1 MELLIVTAVPFL
13 LAIVLALP
21 ITRSALD
28 KSTRTLLSSFT
39 MAALFVWLLT
49 NIAGLQTEQAI
60 IQTYE
65 WIPSL
70 GITLSFYLDGLSLLF
85 ALIIT
90 GVGTL
95 IFFYAGYYFE
105 DASEHNR
112 FMIWLSSF
120 AGAMLTLVLS
130 GNLLM
135 MFIAWELTSVTSFVL
150 IGFNGAKDAA
160 AREGAFKAL
169 FVTGGG
175 ALALIIGI
183 VMLSV
188 ATGQIL
194 YPDAGV
200 TMVAD
205 LDLILSVTSLA
216 RHDWYTLFA
225 ILIMLG
231 GFTKSAQF
239 PFHFWLPG
247 AMSAPTP
254 ASSYLHSATM
264 VKAGIYL
271 FARLSPVMHQNELW
285 TSMLLTT
292 GLLTMLIGAYFAV
305 KQSDIKGLLAY
316 STVSKLGAIVAM
328 IGLPGQNGLKA
339 AFVGIIAHALY
350 KSALFLVAGA
360 IDHATGTRCID
371 RLGGLRQR
379 MPALFVVTVIS
390 ALSMAGMPF
399 LLGFVAKEVLLDAML
414 HYTAPWT
421 QLVMLVIVTSTAF
434 TAMAGYM
441 LIYDIFMG
449 KPGSEIHF
457 HRLPSLLRLS
467 PLLLSILSLSLGFLL
482 EPLVV
487 PLLKLAVPKAFE
499 LHLFAGFNDVFR
511 LSLVI
516 LAAGFA
522 LFLLRKPLIKRIGF
536 PISCDLIYRE
546 LLAYIRWAGTTVL
559 HTQSGFVRY
568 YLAIILGAVS
578 VVLIA
583 SDTLTTVIAGQA
595 LLPTDLSVTITDLAK
610 IFMLFLTVAAA
621 VLTVFVREHVKA
633 AIAYGVIGYAIG
645 VIFLIDHAPDVA
657 LVQLL
662 VETMATVLIIV
673 MLGRI
678 RAGIRL
684 KMIDGLWT
692 GRHVYNLGILR
703 DLGISIVIG
712 TAVFIFALIALQN
725 RPERDSIARWHLEN
739 TNLVSTEDVVG
750 AIVADFRGT
759 DTLLEIAVFTTAA
772 LGLLTLLARGRRGG
786 GALVPLT
793 VQPTAPHEFDEDV
806 VEEIQDATSLST
818 PFTRSVSYLVLP
830 IAILIGIEQ
839 ILYGGHG
846 PGDGFTAG
854 VTIGLAVSLWYIV
867 FGYYEAKRQLPW
879 FRPELITRLGLVVAI
894 ANAVFPIF
902 LGKGFMG
909 HVQFDKALGLYDLVG
924 FFGLHISS
932 SLIFEIAIA
941 VSVMGGLGI
950 IIEAIA
956 YPTARSNGKRQN
968 LAIASNDAGATHA
981 IQ

>member
-1 MELLIVTAVPFL
+1 MELLVIVVAPFL
-13 LAIVLALP
+13 LAVLLAVP
-21 ITRSALD
+21 VVRFSLD
-28 KSTRTLLSSFT
+28 KSAQALVSSLV
-39 MAALFVWLLT
+39 MAALFLWLLT
-49 NIAGLQTEQAI
+49 LAPRLQTEPAT
-60 IQTYE
+60 IQSFE

-70 GITLSFYLDGLSLLF
+70 GISLSFYLDGLSLLF

-90 GVGTL
+90 GIGAL
-95 IFFYAGYYFE
+95 IFFYAGPYFD

-120 AGAMLTLVLS
+120 AGAMLAVVLS

-135 MFIAWELTSVTSFVL
+135 MFVAWELTSITSFGL
-150 IGFNGAKDAA
+150 IGFQGAKDPA

-194 YPDAGV
+194 YPEAGI
-200 TMVAD
+200 TLIAD
-205 LDLILSVTSLA
+205 LGAILKTKSLA
-216 RHDWYTLFA
+216 QHDWFTLFA

-254 ASSYLHSATM
+254 ASAYLHSATM

-271 FARLSPVMHQNELW
+271 FARLSPVMYQNDLW
-285 TSMLLTT
+285 TSMLLTV
-292 GLLTMLIGAYFAV
+292 GLLTMLVGAYFAV
-305 KQSDIKGLLAY
+305 KQNDLKGLLAY

-328 IGLPGQNGLKA
+328 LGLPDQNGLKA

-350 KSALFLVAGA
+350 KSALFLVAGV
-360 IDHATGTRCID
+360 IDHATGTRFID
-371 RLGGLRQR
+371 RLGGLRKR
-379 MPALFVVTVIS
+379 MPVMFLVTVIS

-421 QLVMLVIVTSTAF
+421 QIVMLAIVFSTIF

-441 LIYDIFMG
+441 LTYDIFLG
-449 KPGSEIHF
+449 KPRHQIHF
-457 HRLPSLLRLS
+457 HRPSPLIRLS
-467 PLLLSILSLSLGFLL
+467 PLLLSILSLCLGFLL
-482 EPLVV
+482 EPLVL
-487 PLLKLAVPKAFE
+487 PLLRLAVPKDFE
-499 LHLFAGFNDVFR
+499 LHLFVGFNNVFMLSLFILVAGF
-511 LSLVI
+511 I
-516 LAAGFA
+516 
-522 LFLLRKPLIKRIGF
+522 LFLLRKPLIARITF
-536 PISCDLIYRE
+536 PISSDLVYRE
-546 LLAYIRWAGTTVL
+546 MLAYIRWAGATVL

-568 YLAIILGAVS
+568 YLVIILGAVAA
-578 VVLIA
+578 VLIA
-583 SDTLTTVIAGQA
+583 SGTLSTVTAGQR
-595 LLPTDLSVTITDLAK
+595 LLPTDFSVTITDLAK
-610 IFMLFLTVAAA
+610 IFMLFLTVAAG
-621 VLTVFVREHVKA
+621 VLTVVVREHVKA

-662 VETMATVLIIV
+662 VETMATVLIII

-692 GRHVYNLGILR
+692 GRHDYNLGILR

-712 TAVFIFALIALQN
+712 LAVFVFALIALQN
-725 RPERDSIARWHLEN
+725 RPGRDSIAHWHLEN
-739 TNLVSTEDVVG
+739 THQVSTEDVVG

-772 LGLLTLLARGRRGG
+772 LGVLTLLARGRRTG
-786 GALVPLT
+786 GAFVPQA
-793 VQPTAPHEFDEDV
+793 VQPTALHEFDDEV
-806 VEEIQDATSLST
+806 VDEIQDATSLST
-818 PFTRSVSYLVLP
+818 PFTRSISFIVLP
-830 IAILIGIEQ
+830 IAMLIGIAQ
-839 ILYGGHG
+839 ILYGGLG

-867 FGYYEAKRQLPW
+867 FGYYEAKRRLPW
-879 FRPELITRLGLVVAI
+879 FRPELITRLGLVIAI
-894 ANAVFPIF
+894 ANAVLPVFA
-902 LGKGFMG
+902 GMGFMG
-909 HVQFDKALGLYDLVG
+909 HMQFDKALGVYDLIG
-924 FFGLHISS
+924 SFGLHITS
-932 SLIFEIAIA
+932 SLVFEIAIA
-941 VSVMGGLGI
+941 ITVMGGLGV

-956 YPTARSNGKRQN
+956 YPTARSNGSQEGTADEQVK
-968 LAIASNDAGATHA
+968 LADA
-981 IQ
+981 

>member
-1 MELLIVTAVPFL
+1 MQLLIVTAVPFL
-13 LAIVLALP
+13 LAVFLALP
-21 ITRSALD
+21 AVRSALD
-28 KSTRTLLSSFT
+28 KSAQTLLSSLV
-39 MAALFVWLLT
+39 MAALFIWLLSF
-49 NIAGLQTEQAI
+49 APRLQAEPAV
-60 IQTYE
+60 IQSFD

-85 ALIIT
+85 SLIIT
-90 GVGTL
+90 GVGAL
-95 IFFYAGYYFE
+95 IFFYAGAYFD

-120 AGAMLTLVLS
+120 AGAMLAVILS
-130 GNLLM
+130 GNLIM
-135 MFIAWELTSVTSFVL
+135 MFVAWEMTSITSFAL
-150 IGFNGAKDAA
+150 IGFKGAKDAA

-169 FVTGGG
+169 FVTGCG
-175 ALALIIGI
+175 ALSLIIGI

-188 ATGQIL
+188 AAGQML
-194 YPDAGV
+194 YPDLGI
-200 TMVAD
+200 TLVAD
-205 LDLILSVTSLA
+205 IESILKAKSLA
-216 RHDWYTLFA
+216 QHDWYTLFA

-254 ASSYLHSATM
+254 ASAYLHSATM

-271 FARLSPVMHQNELW
+271 FARLSPVMYQNELW
-285 TSMLLTT
+285 TSMLLTV

-305 KQSDIKGLLAY
+305 KQKDIKGLLAY

-328 IGLPGQNGLKA
+328 IGLPDQNGLKA

-360 IDHATGTRCID
+360 IDHATGTRFID

-379 MPALFVVTVIS
+379 LPALFFVTVIS
-390 ALSMAGMPF
+390 SLSMAGMPF
-399 LLGFVAKEVLLDAML
+399 LLGFLAKEVLLDAML

-421 QLVMLVIVTSTAF
+421 QLVMLVVVFSAAF
-434 TAMAGYM
+434 TAMAAYM
-441 LIYDIFMG
+441 LIYDIFLG
-449 KPGSEIHF
+449 KPRSQIHF
-457 HRLPSLLRLS
+457 HRPSALIHLS
-467 PLLLSILSLSLGFLL
+467 PVLLSLLSLSLGFLL
-482 EPLVV
+482 EPLLL
-487 PLLKLAVPKAFE
+487 PLLRLAVPKAFE
-499 LHLFAGFNDVFR
+499 LYLFVGFNDVFM
-511 LSLVI
+511 LSLAI
-516 LAAGFA
+516 LAAGFV
-522 LFLLRKPLIKRIGF
+522 LFLLRKPLIARITF

-546 LLAYIRWAGTTVL
+546 ILAYVRWAGATVL

-568 YLAIILGAVS
+568 YLVIILGAVAA
-578 VVLIA
+578 VLIA
-583 SDTLTTVIAGQA
+583 SGTLSNIAAGQQ
-595 LLPTDLSVTITDLAK
+595 LLPTDFSVTITDLAK
-610 IFMLFLTVAAA
+610 IFMLFLTVAAG
-621 VLTVFVREHVKA
+621 VMTVVVREHVKA

-684 KMIDGLWT
+684 KMIEGLWT
-692 GRHVYNLGILR
+692 GRHDYNLGILR

-712 TAVFIFALIALQN
+712 SAVFVFALIALVN
-725 RPERDSIARWHLEN
+725 RPERDSIAQWHLEN
-739 TNLVSTEDVVG
+739 THLVNTEDVVG

-772 LGLLTLLARGRRGG
+772 LGVLTLLARGRQAG
-786 GALVPLT
+786 GAFVPQTL
-793 VQPTAPHEFDEDV
+793 QPASLHEFDEDV

-818 PFTRSVSYLVLP
+818 PFTRSVSYIVLP
-830 IAILIGIEQ
+830 VAILIGIEQ
-839 ILYGGHG
+839 ILYGGLG

-879 FRPELITRLGLVVAI
+879 FRPEIITRLGLVIAI

-902 LGKGFMG
+902 IGKGFMG
-909 HVQFDKALGLYDLVG
+909 HVEFDKALGLYDLIG
-924 FFGLHISS
+924 SFGLHITS

-941 VSVMGGLGI
+941 VTVMGGLGI

-956 YPTARSNGKRQN
+956 YPTVRSNGRPES
-968 LAIASNDAGATHA
+968 ADAEHETV
-981 IQ
+981 QYV

>member
-1 MELLIVTAVPFL
+1 MELLIVTAIPFL
-13 LAIVLALP
+13 LAVFLALP
-21 ITRSALD
+21 AVRSALD
-28 KSTRTLLSSFT
+28 KSAQTLLSSLV
-39 MAALFVWLLT
+39 MAALFIWLL
-49 NIAGLQTEQAI
+49 AFAPRLQAEPAV
-60 IQTYE
+60 IQSFD

-85 ALIIT
+85 SLIIT
-90 GVGTL
+90 GVGAL
-95 IFFYAGYYFE
+95 IFFYAGAYFD

-120 AGAMLTLVLS
+120 AGAMLAVILS

-135 MFIAWELTSVTSFVL
+135 MFVAWEMTSITSFAL
-150 IGFNGAKDAA
+150 IGFKGGKDAD

-169 FVTGGG
+169 FITSCG
-175 ALALIIGI
+175 ALALIVGI

-188 ATGQIL
+188 AAGQML
-194 YPDAGV
+194 YPDLGI
-200 TMVAD
+200 TLVAD
-205 LDLILSVTSLA
+205 IESILKAKSLA
-216 RHDWYTLFA
+216 QHEWYTLFA

-254 ASSYLHSATM
+254 ASAYLHSATM

-271 FARLSPVMHQNELW
+271 FARLSPVMYQNDLW
-285 TSMLLTT
+285 TSMLLTV
-292 GLLTMLIGAYFAV
+292 GLLTMLVGAYFAV
-305 KQSDIKGLLAY
+305 KQKDIKGLLAY

-328 IGLPGQNGLKA
+328 IGLPDQNGLKA
-339 AFVGIIAHALY
+339 ALVGIIAHALY

-360 IDHATGTRCID
+360 IDHATGTRFIN

-379 MPALFVVTVIS
+379 LPALFFVTVIS

-399 LLGFVAKEVLLDAML
+399 LLGFLAKEVLLDAML

-421 QLVMLVIVTSTAF
+421 QLVMLVIVFSAVF
-434 TAMAGYM
+434 TAMAAYM
-441 LIYDIFMG
+441 LIYDIFLG
-449 KPGSEIHF
+449 KPRSEIHF
-457 HRLPSLLRLS
+457 HRPSALINLS
-467 PLLLSILSLSLGFLL
+467 PVLLSLLSLSLGLLL
-482 EPLVV
+482 EPLLL
-487 PLLKLAVPKAFE
+487 PLLRLAVPKVFE
-499 LHLFAGFNDVFR
+499 LSLFAGFNDVFI
-511 LSLVI
+511 LSLAI
-516 LAAGFA
+516 LAAGFV
-522 LFLLRKPLIKRIGF
+522 LFLLRKPLIARITF
-536 PISCDLIYRE
+536 PISCDMIYRE
-546 LLAYIRWAGTTVL
+546 ILAYVRWAGTTVL

-568 YLAIILGAVS
+568 YLVIILGAVAA
-578 VVLIA
+578 VLIA
-583 SDTLTTVIAGQA
+583 SGTLSNIAAGQR
-595 LLPTDLSVTITDLAK
+595 LLPTDFSVTITDLAK
-610 IFMLFLTVAAA
+610 IFMLFLTVAAG
-621 VLTVFVREHVKA
+621 VMTVVVREHVKA

-662 VETMATVLIIV
+662 VETMATVLIII

-678 RAGIRL
+678 RASIRL
-684 KMIDGLWT
+684 KMIEGLWT
-692 GRHVYNLGILR
+692 GRHDYNLGILR

-712 TAVFIFALIALQN
+712 LAVFVFALIALVN
-725 RPERDSIARWHLEN
+725 RPERDSIAEWHLEN
-739 TNLVSTEDVVG
+739 THLVNTEDVVG

-772 LGLLTLLARGRRGG
+772 LGVLTLLARGRQTG
-786 GALVPLT
+786 GAFVPQTL
-793 VQPTAPHEFDEDV
+793 QPSSLREFDEDV

-818 PFTRSVSYLVLP
+818 PFTRSVSYVVLP
-830 IAILIGIEQ
+830 VAILIGIEQ
-839 ILYGGHG
+839 ILYGGRG

-879 FRPELITRLGLVVAI
+879 FRPELITRLGLVLAI
-894 ANAVFPIF
+894 ANAVFPIVI
-902 LGKGFMG
+902 GKGFMG
-909 HVQFDKALGLYDLVG
+909 HVEFDRALGLYDLIG
-924 FFGLHISS
+924 SFGLHITS

-941 VSVMGGLGI
+941 ITVMGGLGI

-956 YPTARSNGKRQN
+956 YPTARSNGRQEN
-968 LAIASNDAGATHA
+968 AYDEHETMQHV
-981 IQ
+981 